1 MTRSVR
7 IGFPDRIFSMHLGR
21 TLIGAIALGL
31 AIGAVHGAAGAWTLL
46 GDHALSAG
54 LAGPR
59 GGGLP
64 FVGFT
69 ADGSRLTVVTGSGR
83 AWASSDQGSSWQRLE
98 NLDAAL
104 LFRLERAD
112 AATPDG
118 VIVAVRHPFRAGWL
132 YGLGAD
138 LFLSRDDGAAWT
150 ALTNE
155 AEQPMI
161 GARPSAIAFDPADPE
176 RVFVATEAG
185 LWRSADG
192 GLSWVSLNAALPNF
206 PSGRFRELGPGAPPI
221 FDADGVGP
229 ALLPGGAQRWI
240 LANIAPGGGSPASAS
255 AAFER
260 FLDTGDIQ
268 IAPARPDRGPVT
280 ALAVSGGAE
289 PPLRMAGTAEGRVW
303 LSADAG
309 RSWRAAG
316 GGLPVPGGRPV
327 ADLWL
332 DPQSPLAAVA
342 VFAGAEGPRVFRTV
356 DGGLL
361 WDDLT
366 ADLPAGEIRSVV
378 ASADGDAVYVGGDAG
393 VFYASVALDAP
404 APNNGWEAVTDDL
417 PAASVSDLF
426 LSARTGRLYVAV
438 EGFGV
443 YRRRAPDVLRS
454 MKLLNAADLST
465 RAIAPGGLLTL
476 LGSAVGAATI
486 NGSPA
491 PVLLSTDEE
500 SQIQAP
506 FHTRAGAGA
515 TIELATPQG
524 ARTLSFPVAALAPA
538 IFTEDGEPLIL
549 DAGTGRLLDLMRPAR
564 PGSRLLILAA
574 GLGAVDPVWPAGV
587 AAPLEA
593 PPAVVAPVRAYL
605 NGEELAVHSA
615 TLAGGYIGAY
625 WVEAEL
631 PTALQG
637 GSGSLIIEAGGNR
650 SQAVPLLLAP

>member
-1 MTRSVR
+1 
-7 IGFPDRIFSMHLGR
+7 MHLGR

-31 AIGAVHGAAGAWTLL
+31 AAGAVQGAAAGWTLL
-46 GDHALSAG
+46 GDHALAAG

-83 AWASSDQGSSWQRLE
+83 GWASSDQGSNWQQLE

-104 LFRLERAD
+104 LFRLERTD
-112 AATPDG
+112 AASPEG
-118 VIVAVRHPFRAGWL
+118 VTVAVRHPYRAGWL
-132 YGLGAD
+132 YGLGQD
-138 LFLSRDDGAAWT
+138 LFLSQDDGAVWT

-240 LANIAPGGGSPASAS
+240 LAEVAQGGGSPASAS
-255 AAFER
+255 VVFER
-260 FLDTGDIQ
+260 FLDTGDLQ
-268 IAPARPDRGPVT
+268 VAPARPDRGPLT
-280 ALAVSGGAE
+280 ALAVSGGGE
-289 PPLRMAGTAEGRVW
+289 
-303 LSADAG
+303 
-309 RSWRAAG
+309 
-316 GGLPVPGGRPV
+316 LPVPGGRPV

-366 ADLPAGEIRSVV
+366 ANLPAGEIRSVV
-378 ASADGDAVYVGGDAG
+378 ASSDGDAVYVGGEAG

-417 PAASVSDLF
+417 PAAPVSDLF

-465 RAIAPGGLLTL
+465 RAITPGGLLTL
-476 LGSAVGAATI
+476 LGSAVGRATI
-486 NGSPA
+486 NGLPA
-491 PVLLSTDEE
+491 PVLLSTEEE

-506 FHTRAGAGA
+506 FNTRAGTGA
-515 TIELATPQG
+515 TVELATPQG
-524 ARTLSFPVAALAPA
+524 ARTLNFPVATLAPA

-564 PGSRLLILAA
+564 PGSRILILAA

-605 NGEELAVHSA
+605 NGAEIEVHSA

-637 GSGSLIIEAGGNR
+637 GSGSLIIEAGANR
-650 SQAVPLLLAP
+650 SQAVRLLLAP